1 MTLLQRKQELIQ
13 QINNVKDEDVL
24 IMLEEELSYRL
35 QNKTDITDELTPFEQ
50 KELEALAN
58 DESDKDTIS
67 LTEFRKATEKWRT
80 K

>member
-24 IMLEEELSYRL
+24 IMLEEELTYRL
-35 QNKTDITDELTPFEQ
+35 QNKTDITDDLTPDEQ
-50 KELEALAN
+50 RELEKLAN
-58 DESDKDTIS
+58 DESDQDTVS
-67 LTEFRKATEKWRT
+67 LTEFRNATGKWRT